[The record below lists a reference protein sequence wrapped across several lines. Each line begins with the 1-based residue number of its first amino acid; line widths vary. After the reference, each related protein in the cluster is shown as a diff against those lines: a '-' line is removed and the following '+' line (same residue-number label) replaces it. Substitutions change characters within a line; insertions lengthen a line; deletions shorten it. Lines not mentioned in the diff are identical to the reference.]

1 MTDPTTGPT
10 PDELSAEIV
19 IVGGGMGGI
28 SAALA
33 ALNMGHS
40 VIITEPTSWLGGQLT
55 SQLVPTDEHLFI
67 ETTGANR
74 SYREFRAQ
82 LRDYYRRHLPLT
94 PEAAADPRLN
104 PGAAWVSPIAV
115 DPRVAVAVIDAELMP
130 YRVNGQLT
138 VMKETRPLAATTNSD
153 FVTSITVYSARRG
166 CELTLR
172 ADYFLDAS
180 ELGDL
185 LPIAGIEHVSGR
197 ESQSDT
203 GEPNAAATADPTDM
217 QGVTWC
223 FAVDH
228 IDGANFTIDPPARYD
243 FFRNWAPAHRHGI
256 PVLDWRAGISPD
268 GTARRT
274 YRLNI
279 NPDDDPFAI
288 DLDHRHMG
296 LTPDL
301 WTYRRIAARRQFR
314 PGFLASDITI
324 VNWPM
329 NDYVGGP
336 LFGVDDAQTHWEDA
350 KQLSMS
356 LLYWL
361 QTEAPRPDGGTGWP
375 GLRLRP
381 DIAGTEDGLAMMPY
395 VRESRRIRALK
406 TVVEQEVSATLRGD
420 RGAVRYPDSVGTG
433 HYYWIDRHPST
444 AGTTWKGDIPH
455 PFEIPLGAL
464 IPRSYRNV
472 IATGKNIGTTQITN
486 GCYRLHPVE
495 WSIGEAAGALT
506 AFCLQ
511 NDTEPHAVAQ
521 TPRLFGDFRG
531 TLTRRGVQ
539 LHWPA
544 GMLWSAEE
552 ELEAQ
557 RSQSRSAV
565 RSAGFVAHDP
575 GS

>member
-1 MTDPTTGPT
+1 MSQRSDAAAT
-10 PDELSAEIV
+10 DELTDELTADVV
-19 IVGGGMGGI
+19 IIGGGMGGV

-33 ALNMGHS
+33 ALDAGRS
-40 VIITEPTSWLGGQLT
+40 VIITEPTRWLGGQLT
-55 SQLVPTDEHLFI
+55 SQLVPTDEHFFI

-74 SYREFRAQ
+74 SYRKFRSD
-82 LRDYYRRHLPLT
+82 LRDYYRSHLPLT
-94 PEAAADPRLN
+94 AQAAADPRLN
-104 PGAAWVSPIAV
+104 PGAAWVSPISV

-130 YRVNGQLT
+130 YAVNGQLT
-138 VMKETRPLAATTNSD
+138 VLMETRPVAATTD
-153 FVTSITVYSARRG
+153 GDLVTSITVCSSRTGRAS
-166 CELTLR
+166 TL
-172 ADYFLDAS
+172 AAGYFLDAS

-185 LPIAGIEHVSGR
+185 LPLAAIEYVSGR

-203 GEPNAAATADPTDM
+203 GEPNAAPTADPTDM

-223 FAVDH
+223 FAIDH
-228 IDGANFTIDPPARYD
+228 IPGADFTIDRPAEYD
-243 FFRNWAPAHRHGI
+243 FFRDWTPAHRHGI
-256 PVLDWRAGISPD
+256 PVLDWRAGINPD

-296 LTPDL
+296 LSPDL

-314 PGFLASDITI
+314 PGYLASDITI

-336 LFGVDDAQTHWEDA
+336 LFGVEDAQAHWDGA
-350 KQLSMS
+350 KQLSLS

-375 GLRLRP
+375 GLRLRG
-381 DIAGTEDGLAMMPY
+381 DIAGTDDGLAMMPY

-406 TVVEQEVSATLRGD
+406 TVVEQAVSVSLRGD
-420 RGAVRYPDSVGTG
+420 RGAERYPDSVGTG

-455 PFEIPLGAL
+455 PFEIPLRAL
-464 IPRSYRNV
+464 VPQRCRNV
-472 IATGKNIGTTQITN
+472 IAAGKNIGTTQITN

-495 WSIGEAAGALT
+495 WSVGEAAGALT

-511 NDTEPHAVAQ
+511 NNTEPHAVAQ
-521 TPRLFGDFRG
+521 TPRLSAEFQDM
-531 TLTRRGVQ
+531 LTRRGVQ
-539 LHWPA
+539 LHWPT
-544 GMLWSAEE
+544 GMLWSADEE
-552 ELEAQ
+552 MEIQRAQ
-557 RSQSRSAV
+557 
-565 RSAGFVAHDP
+565 
-575 GS
+575 